1 MSRWSDVINYMIIER
16 VRDEDGF
23 MVEKEVPGPIVFAN
37 RKSIRSAEYYQAA
50 QNGVQ
55 LEVMFE
61 VRVADYDESKRVLM
75 HNNKRYTVERTYE
88 KIDIIELVCKRFD
101 GAVI

>member
-1 MSRWSDVINYMIIER
+1 MSRWADIIHFMTIQQ
-16 VRDEDGF
+16 VRDEEGF
-23 MVEKEVPGPIVFAN
+23 NVEKEVPGPPVFAN
-37 RKSIRSAEYYQAA
+37 KKSVRSSEFYQAA

-61 VRVADYDESKRVLM
+61 VRTADYIEENRALM
-75 HNNKRYTVERTYE
+75 HNDKHYTVERTYE
-88 KIDIIELVCKRFD
+88 KTDIIELVCKRFD